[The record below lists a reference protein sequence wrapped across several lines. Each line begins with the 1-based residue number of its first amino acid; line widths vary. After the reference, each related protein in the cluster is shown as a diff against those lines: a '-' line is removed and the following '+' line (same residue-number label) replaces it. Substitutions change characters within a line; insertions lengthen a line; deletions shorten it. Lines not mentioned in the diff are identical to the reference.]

1 MKNIKKLLALV
12 LALAICA
19 AFALPA
25 LATADEAGKPA
36 SEGPFI
42 LTMNTPQ
49 KGHTYEI
56 YQLFKGNPAQDGEN
70 WILANVQYGSSG
82 WKMESS
88 ENTEMTAAKAAE
100 KISEF
105 TTQELNEFVAGLD
118 YENMTAVD
126 DSLKNADDATTPLTW
141 ELEGGYYV
149 IKDTTELVEGSD
161 DVVSGIMVR
170 VVGPT
175 DVTPK
180 PTKPTPDKDVDK
192 TDPIVVGG
200 PYDYNVGDMIP
211 YVLKATVPVKD
222 LGQFV
227 KPGDDKE
234 KSTYNLTFRD
244 YMEEGLLYLP
254 SEADFHVYYTVNDER
269 NEIDK
274 AYYNINNSPAATGE
288 KTPTFEV
295 SLDLFKIIGTDTNN
309 WSQFIDGDNIVI
321 EVTYKALLEKVE
333 QVGTGVKNEVT
344 LVYPNNPY
352 DDDQTGSSVSP
363 PVDVPVYSFTLEG
376 TKVDGK
382 DETKVL
388 SGAEFQLKDSDGN
401 VIKFVDVD
409 GQFIRWSDTAFS
421 GETPEGEGENATTY
435 VYKVE
440 GENEDGSPKYVME
453 GENPKKY
460 TVVETV
466 TSDENG
472 KFNFGGLAA
481 GTYTLVETKAPAGYN
496 KLEKD
501 ITVEVIAKIDEETK
515 KVTWTVAV
523 NNEEQEGAAITVA
536 NNKGSTLPSTGGMG
550 TTILYIVGAV
560 LVVGAGV
567 VLFTKRRMSN

>member
-36 SEGPFI
+36 SEGPFP

-49 KGHTYEI
+49 QGHTYEI
-56 YQLFKGNPAQDGEN
+56 YQLFKGNPAKDGEN
-70 WILANVQYGSSG
+70 WILANVEYGSSKWQDG
-82 WKMESS
+82 EL
-88 ENTEMTAAKAAE
+88 TAAEAAE
-100 KISEF
+100 KISKF

-118 YENMTAVD
+118 YENMAAVD
-126 DSLKNADDATTPLTW
+126 NSLKNADDATTPLTW
-141 ELEGGYYV
+141 KLEGGYYV
-149 IKDTTELVEGSD
+149 IKDTTELAEGSE

-192 TDPIVVGG
+192 TDPTIVGG

-234 KSTYNLTFRD
+234 KSTYKLTFRD
-244 YMEEGLLYLP
+244 YMDEGLLYLP
-254 SEADFHVYYTVNDER
+254 SEADFHVYYTVGGKR
-269 NEIDK
+269 TEINK
-274 AYYNINNSPAATGE
+274 ADYNINNSPAATGD

-295 SLDLFKIIGTDTNN
+295 SLDLFEIIGTDTNS
-309 WSQFIDGDNIVI
+309 WLQFIDGDNIVI
-321 EVTYKALLEKVE
+321 EVTYKAMLEKVE
-333 QVGTGVKNEVT
+333 EVGTGVENEVT

-352 DDDQTGSSVSP
+352 DDNQEGSSVSP

-376 TKVDGK
+376 TKVDGE
-382 DETKVL
+382 DGTKVL
-388 SGAEFQLKDSDGN
+388 SGAEFQLKDSEGN
-401 VIKFVDVD
+401 VIKFVNVD

-421 GETPEGEGENATTY
+421 AEKTEGEGENATTY

-460 TVVETV
+460 TVVDTV
-466 TSDENG
+466 TSGEDG
-472 KFNFGGLAA
+472 KFNFDGLAA

-496 KLEKD
+496 KLEND
-501 ITVEVIAKIDEETK
+501 ITVKVDAEINEEAKEVKWS
-515 KVTWTVAV
+515 VTVDDK
-523 NNEEQEGAAITVA
+523 EQEGTTITVT

-560 LVVGAGV
+560 LVIGAGV

>member
-36 SEGPFI
+36 SEGPFP

-49 KGHTYEI
+49 QGHTYEI
-56 YQLFKGNPAQDGEN
+56 YQLFKGNPAKDGEN
-70 WILANVQYGSSG
+70 WILANVEYGSSKWQDG
-82 WKMESS
+82 EL
-88 ENTEMTAAKAAE
+88 TAAEAAE
-100 KISEF
+100 KISKF

-118 YENMTAVD
+118 YENMAAVD
-126 DSLKNADDATTPLTW
+126 NSLKNADDATTPLTW
-141 ELEGGYYV
+141 KLEGGYYV
-149 IKDTTELVEGSD
+149 IKDTTELAEGSE

-180 PTKPTPDKDVDK
+180 PTKPTDKDVDK
-192 TDPIVVGG
+192 TDPTIVGG

-234 KSTYNLTFRD
+234 KSTYKLTFRD
-244 YMEEGLLYLP
+244 YMDEGLLYLP
-254 SEADFHVYYTVNDER
+254 SEADFHVYYTVGGKR
-269 NEIDK
+269 TEINK
-274 AYYNINNSPAATGE
+274 ADYNINNSPAATGN

-295 SLDLFKIIGTDTNN
+295 SLDLFEIIGTDTNS
-309 WSQFIDGDNIVI
+309 WLQFIDGDNIVI
-321 EVTYKALLEKVE
+321 EVTYKAMLEKVE
-333 QVGTGVKNEVT
+333 EVGTGVENEVT

-352 DDDQTGSSVSP
+352 DDNQEGSSVSP

-376 TKVDGK
+376 TKVDGE
-382 DETKVL
+382 DGTKVL
-388 SGAEFQLKDSDGN
+388 SGAEFQLKDSEGN
-401 VIKFVDVD
+401 VIKFVNVD

-421 GETPEGEGENATTY
+421 AEKTEGEGENATTY

-460 TVVETV
+460 TVVDTV
-466 TSDENG
+466 TSGEDG

-481 GTYTLVETKAPAGYN
+481 GTYTRPPPGIISLKM
-496 KLEKD
+496 
-501 ITVEVIAKIDEETK
+501 I
-515 KVTWTVAV
+515 
-523 NNEEQEGAAITVA
+523 
-536 NNKGSTLPSTGGMG
+536 
-550 TTILYIVGAV
+550 
-560 LVVGAGV
+560 
-567 VLFTKRRMSN
+567 

>member
-1 MKNIKKLLALV
+1 MRNIKKLLALV

-36 SEGPFI
+36 SEGPFT

-49 KGHTYEI
+49 QGHKYEI
-56 YQLFKGNPAQDGEN
+56 YQLFKGNPAKDGDD
-70 WILANVQYGSSG
+70 WILANVEYGTSG
-82 WKMESS
+82 WKMEGK
-88 ENTEMTAAKAAE
+88 ETDAAGAAE
-100 KISEF
+100 VISGYS
-105 TTQELNEFVAGLD
+105 TQQLNEFVAGLD
-118 YENMTAVD
+118 YEKLTAVA
-126 DSLKNADDATTPLTW
+126 DSSKEAEDATSSPLIW

-149 IKDTTELVEGSD
+149 IKDTTELAEGSE

-180 PTKPTPDKDVDK
+180 PTKPTPDKDVD
-192 TDPIVVGG
+192 TDPTVVGG
-200 PYDYNVGDMIP
+200 QYDYNVGDMIP

-227 KPGDDKE
+227 KPGVDKE
-234 KSTYNLTFRD
+234 KSTYKLTFRD

-254 SEADFHVYYTVNDER
+254 SKADFKVYYTVGGKRTEI
-269 NEIDK
+269 IDK
-274 AYYNINNSPAATGE
+274 HTINNSPEATGE

-295 SLDLFKIIGTDTNN
+295 SLDLFEIIGTDTNN

-321 EVTYKALLEKVE
+321 EVTYKALLENVE
-333 QVGTGVKNEVT
+333 VVETGVKNEVT

-376 TKVDGK
+376 TKVDGE
-382 DETKVL
+382 DGTKVL
-388 SGAEFQLKDSDGN
+388 SGAEFQLKDSEGN

-421 GETPEGEGENATTY
+421 EEKTEGEGENATTY

-440 GENEDGSPKYVME
+440 GEDNDGNPTYVME

-496 KLEKD
+496 KLENEITVKVD
-501 ITVEVIAKIDEETK
+501 AEINEEAKEVKWSVTVDGDAVDGTAITVE
-515 KVTWTVAV
+515 
-523 NNEEQEGAAITVA
+523 